1 MTHSLH
7 VIECCRDH
15 DAVATVIRCLLSSV
29 YTAGAAVV
37 QTGEDLLWI
46 LFLTFH
52 PRFELCQQRW
62 C

>member
-1 MTHSLH
+1 
-7 VIECCRDH
+7 
-15 DAVATVIRCLLSSV
+15 LLSSISI
-29 YTAGAAVV
+29 AGAAVA

-52 PRFELCQQRW
+52 SRFELCQQRW